1 MAAVS
6 TFQRWMGVSSQVPGP
21 HVFGLQSRLSHSK
34 QKLYSPP
41 PLVHYLV
48 SGLLG
53 RLQGSFN
60 PYLGNPIPDQLPL
73 LSAAFTTGQ
82 GGSIWRFLMAG
93 LLLPLDCGGGLQL
106 LPTLALTLNPRP

>member
-1 MAAVS
+1 
-6 TFQRWMGVSSQVPGP
+6 MGVSSQEPDP

-48 SGLLG
+48 SGLPG
-53 RLQGSFN
+53 CLQGSFN
-60 PYLGNPIPDQLPL
+60 PYLGNPIPDQHPL
-73 LSAAFTTGQ
+73 LPAAFPAGQ

-93 LLLPLDCGGGLQL
+93 LLLSLEWGGGLQL
-106 LPTLALTLNPRP
+106 LPTLALTLNARP